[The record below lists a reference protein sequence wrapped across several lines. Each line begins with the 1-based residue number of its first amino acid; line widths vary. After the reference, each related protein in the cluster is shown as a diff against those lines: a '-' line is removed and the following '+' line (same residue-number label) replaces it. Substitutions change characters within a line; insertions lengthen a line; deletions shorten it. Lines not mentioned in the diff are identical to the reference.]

1 MLAVAHFFFLNFQIQ
16 LIWEIRESRLMP
28 SPTGS
33 LSTVFLKTKF
43 SKVHSREK
51 FSSDPREVR
60 RKGASA
66 GVSLELDF
74 PIAYKMSQKPAEAL
88 PPEAFIL
95 KLFLQYPDS
104 SKANI
109 KFSRKDIKMLFLLE
123 QSEWDGFRVLLL

>member
-1 MLAVAHFFFLNFQIQ
+1 
-16 LIWEIRESRLMP
+16 MP

-33 LSTVFLKTKF
+33 LSMVFLKSNF
-43 SKVHSREK
+43 SKADSGEE
-51 FSSDPREVR
+51 FFCDPREVR

-66 GVSLELDF
+66 GVSLELGF
-74 PIAYKMSQKPAEAL
+74 PIAYPMSQKPAEARQ
-88 PPEAFIL
+88 PGAVIL

-123 QSEWDGFRVLLL
+123 QSEWDGFLVLLL